1 VRTRNIEGKTAE
13 DAPMPDT
20 TEHSAVAK
28 LQAQAV
34 VFFGISGAGKG
45 TQADLLVRHL
55 ARLDP
60 ARRVLRADTLLRA
73 RAGQGDELARRT
85 RAIMTAGQ
93 LVPNFVATGVLA
105 EYVSGHFSREAH
117 FVFDGVARYDLQAR
131 MFDELMVFFDRPD
144 YTIIVLELSPEAAR
158 ARLARR
164 ARNDGATEEQ
174 TQNRFRWWIEKTLP
188 AIAMLERMGR
198 TVHRLDGSLPV
209 EQVHKAIVRRL
220 GVRG

>member
-1 VRTRNIEGKTAE
+1 MMPVTAE
-13 DAPMPDT
+13 HA
-20 TEHSAVAK
+20 AVAK
-28 LQAQAV
+28 LRAQAV

-60 ARRVLRADTLLRA
+60 GRRVLRADQGALLRA
-73 RAGQGDELARRT
+73 RAGLGDELARRV
-85 RAIMTAGQ
+85 RAIMTAGE

-105 EYVSGHFSREAH
+105 EYVSGHFSRDAH
-117 FVFDGVARYDLQAR
+117 LVFDGVARYDLQAR

-164 ARNDGATEEQ
+164 ARNDEATEEQ

>member
-1 VRTRNIEGKTAE
+1 
-13 DAPMPDT
+13 
-20 TEHSAVAK
+20 
-28 LQAQAV
+28 
-34 VFFGISGAGKG
+34 
-45 TQADLLVRHL
+45 
-55 ARLDP
+55 
-60 ARRVLRADTLLRA
+60 
-73 RAGQGDELARRT
+73 
-85 RAIMTAGQ
+85 
-93 LVPNFVATGVLA
+93 
-105 EYVSGHFSREAH
+105 VSGHFSREAH